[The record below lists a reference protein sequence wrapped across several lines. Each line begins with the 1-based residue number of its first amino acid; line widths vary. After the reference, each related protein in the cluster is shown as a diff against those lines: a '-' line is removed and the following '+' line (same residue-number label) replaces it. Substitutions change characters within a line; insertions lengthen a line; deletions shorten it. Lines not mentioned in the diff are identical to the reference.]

1 MSAELRMP
9 SDPSS
14 FPTEPSHCPLCG
26 PNALHRAIATS
37 PDFEYRTSGT
47 AEWVFHQC
55 LVCDTLFLNPR
66 PSRDALSTIYPENY
80 YAFSFEASKSVAYAA
95 KSWLDELAA
104 RTYVKLYPGRGLVCD
119 VGAGDGRLLK
129 ILGKTRKIPAE
140 RIYGIEPALAAVE
153 AARSR
158 KLDVRHASM
167 ESFDWKPDTH
177 GLVIL
182 QQVIEHVGDPRACL
196 RLVAR
201 ALTAGGALVIETPNS
216 KGLDARVFGRRHWGG
231 YHTPRHF
238 FLFNPMSLARLA
250 ESEGLLLER
259 VVALP
264 SPNFWIQSVHHLA
277 SERNGRLS
285 RAITGVFRPHPP
297 GTLPLGF
304 FTAVDLLT
312 MATGSRTSNMRLI
325 LRKGAGPC

>member
-1 MSAELRMP
+1 MGVELQTSSA
-9 SDPSS
+9 PSS
-14 FPTEPSHCPLCG
+14 LPTEASHCPLCG

-47 AEWVFHQC
+47 TEWVFHQC

-66 PSRDALSTIYPENY
+66 PSADALSTIYPQNY

-129 ILGKTRKIPAE
+129 ILAKTRKIPGD
-140 RIYGIEPALAAVE
+140 RLYGIEPALAAVE

-158 KLDVRHASM
+158 KIDVRHATM

-182 QQVIEHVGDPRACL
+182 QQVIEHVRDPRACL
-196 RLVAR
+196 SMVAS
-201 ALTAGGALVIETPNS
+201 ALMPGGALIIETPNS
-216 KGLDARVFGRRHWGG
+216 KGVDARVFGRRHWGG

-250 ESEGLLLER
+250 ESAGLLLER
-259 VVALP
+259 VVSLP

-277 SERNGRLS
+277 SERDGRLS
-285 RAITGVFRPHPP
+285 RAFTSVFRPHPP
-297 GTLPLGF
+297 GVLPLGF
-304 FTAVDLLT
+304 FTAVDLLA
-312 MATGSRTSNMRLI
+312 MATRSATSNMRLI
-325 LRKGAGPC
+325 LRKEGSPC